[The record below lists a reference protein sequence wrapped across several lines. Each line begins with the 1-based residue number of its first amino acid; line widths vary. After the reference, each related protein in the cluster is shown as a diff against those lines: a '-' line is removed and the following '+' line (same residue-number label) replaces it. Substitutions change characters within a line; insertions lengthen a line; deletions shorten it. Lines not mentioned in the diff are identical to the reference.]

1 MEVVK
6 AFNENGMHTEIV
18 IRGTHEKPLF
28 RASDIGEVLEII
40 NIRTTIHHF
49 NDTEKVVHSMDTL
62 GGTQQVSFLTA
73 KGLYKVLFKSRKPIA
88 EQFQNW
94 VCDVVEELRITGSY
108 NLQQQ
113 NQELQ
118 NRLIQTEEEKA
129 QLLRDNDFLKILETK
144 IPMIYIY
151 NTNKNTKEPEL
162 PLLKIGHSNDL
173 QKRIKPYGAVCHGEL
188 VFKLEIKYIEKIV
201 DENEQKKHLKMLE
214 KSIHEKLWKYNVEK
228 EMFRI
233 DIEYA
238 KLCIMNEYN
247 YTKIF
252 YEENDIERQQQ
263 IKKIYEL
270 TNDIINKTQVKV
282 STFDESTQTEYNE
295 LEPVLSQPIIQ
306 GDQELLKKFDDF
318 IENHCIVRSDVEV
331 SAKKIVGQYRI
342 VAREAKREVTQA
354 LTDYLKRKYKYD
366 RLKIQDKDQVVYGFV
381 GVMLK
386 PIDYKKQINPTE
398 EEIAV
403 YEKCVF
409 TPDGTALFK
418 DILKEYQDWKRTM
431 NIPYNNTDEDKL
443 KKYLKSNKN
452 LLFET
457 VWASGGGGQ
466 GFYGMNLKKDT
477 TRQRNSSTG
486 SKVEKRD
493 GNNMVLAT
501 FDTISKAA
509 EHESICAAKMSRSIK
524 NKVIFNGEG
533 GEYNYCKKE

>member
-1 MEVVK
+1 M
-6 AFNENGMHTEIV
+6 
-18 IRGTHEKPLF
+18 
-28 RASDIGEVLEII
+28 
-40 NIRTTIHHF
+40 
-49 NDTEKVVHSMDTL
+49 
-62 GGTQQVSFLTA
+62 
-73 KGLYKVLFKSRKPIA
+73 
-88 EQFQNW
+88 
-94 VCDVVEELRITGSY
+94 
-108 NLQQQ
+108 
-113 NQELQ
+113 
-118 NRLIQTEEEKA
+118 
-129 QLLRDNDFLKILETK
+129 
-144 IPMIYIY
+144 
-151 NTNKNTKEPEL
+151 
-162 PLLKIGHSNDL
+162 
-173 QKRIKPYGAVCHGEL
+173 
-188 VFKLEIKYIEKIV
+188 
-201 DENEQKKHLKMLE
+201 
-214 KSIHEKLWKYNVEK
+214 
-228 EMFRI
+228 

-533 GEYNYCKKE
+533 GEYNYCKK

>member
-49 NDTEKVVHSMDTL
+49 NDTEKAVHSMDTL

-151 NTNKNTKEPEL
+151 NTNKNTKESEL

-173 QKRIKPYGAVCHGEL
+173 QKRIKPYGAVCHGEII
-188 VFKLEIKYIEKIV
+188 FKLEIKYIEKIV

-228 EMFRI
+228 EMFRM

-306 GDQELLKKFDDF
+306 GDQELFKKFDDF

-386 PIDYKKQINPTE
+386 TIDYKKQINSTE

-501 FDTISKAA
+501 FDTIAKAA